1 MNDWVRYNRLVSL
14 RSAAERRQR
23 GLPGWPRCD
32 RAGAEWLR
40 LESFRWAAERRRL
53 VLGRSL
59 REGAD

>member
-1 MNDWVRYNRLVSL
+1 MSDLGRYDRLVSL

-40 LESFRWAAERRRL
+40 LELVRWAAERRRL

-59 REGAD
+59 SEGAD